1 MSKVINNSSMIAS
14 TLKVTG
20 LDCPDC
26 AKDVQKAVSSIP
38 GVQSAEV
45 NFGAQKLKVVY
56 NDNEVSVEEIIRVL
70 SKIGHPATVLGGKSE
85 SVPDVQ
91 STKVSFSTQKLKVVQ
106 NKNKVLSESR
116 ESNNTSSST
125 PMTITLKVSG
135 LDCPDCAKD
144 VQKAVLSIP
153 GVQNAEV
160 NFSAQKLKVS
170 YNDNEVSVEQ
180 ISNVLSKIGHP
191 ATLVKTEAVE
201 KVKDTPIQN
210 TKNEKAV
217 PLVTPWWKEPRNI
230 LLAISGVI
238 TILTLIAE
246 WTHIGLTETWAKVL
260 YGTAVIVGGIFPAK
274 KGLSSLKHGRLTINA
289 LLVVGAIGAI
299 YLGLWEEAAMLVVIF
314 SLGEVLESYAVDKAR
329 GSIQALI
336 SLAPDEATVLRN
348 SQELRIPVEQVDIDE
363 IVLVKPGEKVSV
375 DGVVV
380 SGTSAID
387 QSSITGESI
396 PVLKHVGDEVYAST
410 LNGRGALEIRVTK
423 LAEDSTLSKIVELVE
438 DAQMKKGNA
447 QNFSERFGAIY
458 TPLMFVLAIIM
469 AVVPPV
475 FFGQPFDAWLYRAL
489 VVLVVSCSCSLVLS
503 VPIAIVAGVGNAAK
517 NGVLVKGGI
526 HMETAGKVQV
536 VAFDK
541 TGTLTAGKPTVTDVV
556 ALGNISDEKL
566 LKIAGTLEVR
576 SEHPLADA
584 VLKLISEKG
593 LELETIEEFMSI
605 TGRGAKGIIDGEEY
619 YIGNPRLFK
628 EIGVAV
634 EGYIKQI
641 ENLQNEGKTVILVGT
656 PKQILGLIA
665 VSDQPKENARKAIS
679 KLKELGIKK
688 IVMLT
693 GDNKVTGE
701 AIGRSI
707 GVDEVRAELMP
718 EDKISA
724 IKALQEGHS
733 AVAMVGDG
741 VNDAPALAQADVGVS
756 MGVAGTDVALE
767 TADIALMADDLDQL
781 VYMIKISRK
790 AVSVIKQNIAF
801 SLGVVAFLVI
811 SALFG
816 WMPLTT
822 GLILNEASALV
833 IIANGVRLLKVKQS

>member
-1 MSKVINNSSMIAS
+1 MSKAIN
-14 TLKVTG
+14 
-20 LDCPDC
+20 D
-26 AKDVQKAVSSIP
+26 SSI
-38 GVQSAEV
+38 
-45 NFGAQKLKVVY
+45 
-56 NDNEVSVEEIIRVL
+56 I
-70 SKIGHPATVLGGKSE
+70 
-85 SVPDVQ
+85 
-91 STKVSFSTQKLKVVQ
+91 
-106 NKNKVLSESR
+106 
-116 ESNNTSSST
+116 TS
-125 PMTITLKVSG
+125 TLKVSG

-144 VQKAVLSIP
+144 VQKAVTSIP
-153 GVQNAEV
+153 GVQSAVV
-160 NFSAQKLKVS
+160 NFGAQKLKVV
-170 YNDNEVSVEQ
+170 YNNDVSIEE
-180 ISNVLSKIGHP
+180 INKVLSKIGHT
-191 ATLVKTEAVE
+191 ATLLSENKGSNKTSDSQIISSTLKVSELCCPDSAKDVQKAVSSMPGVQSTEVNFNAQKLKVVYNSNETSLEQISNTLSKIGHPVASMKAENAAPSENVEAPSKYAKNA
-201 KVKDTPIQN
+201 KVAPSIIPWCKE
-210 TKNEKAV
+210 TKNV
-217 PLVTPWWKEPRNI
+217 
-230 LLAISGVI
+230 LLALSAVI
-238 TILTLIAE
+238 TVLTIIAE
-246 WTHIGLTETWAKVL
+246 WTHIGLPETWAKVL
-260 YGTAVIVGGIFPAK
+260 YGVAVIIGGIFPAK
-274 KGLSSLKHGRLTINA
+274 KGLSSLKHGRLTINT

-299 YLGLWEEAAMLVVIF
+299 YLGLWKEASLLVVIF

-336 SLAPDEATVLRN
+336 SLAPQEATVLRN
-348 SQELRIPVEQVDIDE
+348 GKELRVPIEQVNIDE

-375 DGVVV
+375 DGIVV

-396 PVLKHVGDEVYAST
+396 PIEKHAGDEVYAST
-410 LNGRGALEIRVTK
+410 LNGRGALEIKVTK

-438 DAQMKKGNA
+438 NAQMKKGNA

-458 TPLMFVLAIIM
+458 TPFMFVLAILM

-475 FFGQPFDAWLYRAL
+475 FFWQPFDAWLYRAL

-541 TGTLTAGKPTVTDVV
+541 TGTLTTGKPTVTDVV
-556 ALGNISDEKL
+556 ALGSISDKKL

-584 VLKLISEKG
+584 ILKLISEKG
-593 LELETIEEFMSI
+593 LELETIDEFMSI
-605 TGRGAKGIIDGEEY
+605 TGRGAKGMIDGEQY
-619 YIGNPRLFK
+619 YIGNSRLFK
-628 EIGVAV
+628 EIGVSV
-634 EGYIKQI
+634 KSHIEQI
-641 ENLQNEGKTVILVGT
+641 ERMQDEGKTVILVGNS
-656 PKQILGLIA
+656 KQILGMIA

-701 AIGRSI
+701 AIGRRL
-707 GVDEVRAELMP
+707 GVDEVRAELLP

-724 IKALQEGHS
+724 IKALQQGHRT
-733 AVAMVGDG
+733 VAMVGDG

-756 MGVAGTDVALE
+756 MGIAGTDVALE
-767 TADIALMADDLDQL
+767 TADIVLMADDLDQL
-781 VYMIKISRK
+781 VYMVKISRK
-790 AVSVIKQNIAF
+790 TVSVIKQNIAF
-801 SLGVVAFLVI
+801 SLALVAFLVLT
-811 SALFG
+811 ALFG

-822 GLILNEASALV
+822 GLIINEASALV

>member
-1 MSKVINNSSMIAS
+1 MSKAINNSPILTS
-14 TLKVTG
+14 TLKVSG

-45 NFGAQKLKVVY
+45 NFGAQKLKVVH
-56 NDNEVSVEEIIRVL
+56 NNNEASIEQISKVL
-70 SKIGHPATVLGGKSE
+70 SKIGHTATVLSE
-85 SVPDVQ
+85 
-91 STKVSFSTQKLKVVQ
+91 
-106 NKNKVLSESR
+106 NR
-116 ESNNTSSST
+116 ESNKTSSS
-125 PMTITLKVSG
+125 PIVTITLKVSE
-135 LDCPDCAKD
+135 LCCPDSAKD
-144 VQKAVLSIP
+144 VKKAVSSMS
-153 GVQNAEV
+153 GVQSAEV
-160 NFSAQKLKVS
+160 NFNAQKLKVV
-170 YNDNEVSVEQ
+170 YNSNETSLEQ

-191 ATLVKTEAVE
+191 VTSVKTENVE
-201 KVKDTPIQN
+201 NAKAAPSEN
-210 TKNEKAV
+210 AKNAKTGTSI
-217 PLVTPWWKEPRNI
+217 TPWWKETKNV
-230 LLAISGVI
+230 LLAISAVI
-238 TILTLIAE
+238 TVLTLIAE
-246 WTHIGLTETWAKVL
+246 WTHIGLPETWAKVL
-260 YGTAVIVGGIFPAK
+260 YGVAVIIGGIFPAK
-274 KGLSSLKHGRLTINA
+274 KGLSSLKHGRLTINT

-299 YLGLWEEAAMLVVIF
+299 YLGLWEEASLLVVIF

-336 SLAPDEATVLRN
+336 SLAPQEATVLRN
-348 SQELRIPVEQVDIDE
+348 GKELRVPIEQVNIDE

-396 PVLKHVGDEVYAST
+396 PVEKHAGDEVYAST
-410 LNGRGALEIRVTK
+410 LNGRGALEIKVTK
-423 LAEDSTLSKIVELVE
+423 LAENSTLSKIVELVE
-438 DAQMKKGNA
+438 NAQMKKGNA

-458 TPLMFVLAIIM
+458 TPFMFVLAIIM
-469 AVVPPV
+469 AIVPPV

-541 TGTLTAGKPTVTDVV
+541 TGTLTTGKPTVTDVV
-556 ALGNISDEKL
+556 ALVSISDEKL

-584 VLKLISEKG
+584 ILKLISEKE
-593 LELETIEEFMSI
+593 LELETIDEFMSI
-605 TGRGAKGIIDGEEY
+605 TGRGAKGMIDGEQY

-628 EIGVAV
+628 EIGVSV
-634 EGYIKQI
+634 ESHIKQI
-641 ENLQNEGKTVILVGT
+641 ESLQDEGKTVILVGNS
-656 PKQILGLIA
+656 KQILGMIA
-665 VSDQPKENARKAIS
+665 VSDQPKGNARKAIS
-679 KLKELGIKK
+679 KLKELGIRK

-701 AIGRSI
+701 AIGHRL
-707 GVDEVRAELMP
+707 GVDEVRAELLP

-724 IKALQEGHS
+724 IKALQQGHS
-733 AVAMVGDG
+733 TVAMVGDG

-781 VYMIKISRK
+781 VYMVKISRK
-790 AVSVIKQNIAF
+790 TVSVIKQNIAF
-801 SLGVVAFLVI
+801 SLALVAFLVLT
-811 SALFG
+811 ALFG

-822 GLILNEASALV
+822 GLIINEASALV

>member
-1 MSKVINNSSMIAS
+1 MSKAISNSPIITS
-14 TLKVTG
+14 TLKVKG

-45 NFGAQKLKVVY
+45 NFGAQKLKVVH
-56 NDNEVSVEEIIRVL
+56 NNNEALIEEISKVL
-70 SKIGHPATVLGGKSE
+70 SKIGHPATVLGE
-85 SVPDVQ
+85 
-91 STKVSFSTQKLKVVQ
+91 
-106 NKNKVLSESR
+106 NR
-116 ESNNTSSST
+116 ESNKTSSSSPIIT
-125 PMTITLKVSG
+125 STLKVSG

-144 VQKAVLSIP
+144 VQKAVSSMP
-153 GVQNAEV
+153 GVQSAEV
-160 NFSAQKLKVS
+160 NFGAQKLKVVH
-170 YNDNEVSVEQ
+170 NNNEASVEQ
-180 ISNVLSKIGHP
+180 INKVLTKIGHP
-191 ATLVKTEAVE
+191 ATLVKTETVE
-201 KVKDTPIQN
+201 NAKAAPPENVKDA
-210 TKNEKAV
+210 KAA
-217 PLVTPWWKEPRNI
+217 PSVTPWWKEPRNV
-230 LLAISGVI
+230 LLAISAVI
-238 TILTLIAE
+238 TLITLIAE
-246 WTHIGLTETWAKVL
+246 WTHIELPETWAKVL
-260 YGTAVIVGGIFPAK
+260 YGTAVIIGGIFPAK
-274 KGLSSLKHGRLTINA
+274 KGLSSLKHGRLTINT
-289 LLVVGAIGAI
+289 LLIVGAIGAI
-299 YLGLWEEAAMLVVIF
+299 YLRLWEEAALLVVIF

-336 SLAPDEATVLRN
+336 SIAPQEATVLRN
-348 SQELRIPVEQVDIDE
+348 GQELRVPIEQVNIDE

-396 PVLKHVGDEVYAST
+396 PVEKHVGDEVYAST
-410 LNGRGALEIRVTK
+410 LNGRGALEIKVTK

-438 DAQMKKGNA
+438 NAQMKKGAA

-458 TPLMFVLAIIM
+458 TPFMFVLAIIM

-541 TGTLTAGKPTVTDVV
+541 TGTLTTGKPTVTDVV
-556 ALGNISDEKL
+556 GLGSISDEKL

-584 VLKLISEKG
+584 ILKLISEKG
-593 LELETIEEFMSI
+593 LELETIDEFMSI
-605 TGRGAKGIIDGEEY
+605 TGRGAKGIIDGEQY

-628 EIGVAV
+628 EIGVPV
-634 EGYIKQI
+634 ESHIKQI
-641 ENLQNEGKTVILVGT
+641 ERLQDEGKTVILVGNS
-656 PKQILGLIA
+656 KQILGMIA

-679 KLKELGIKK
+679 KLKELGLKK

-701 AIGRSI
+701 AIGRRI
-707 GVDEVRAELMP
+707 GVDEVRAELLP

-733 AVAMVGDG
+733 SVAMVGDG

-781 VYMIKISRK
+781 VYMVKISRK
-790 AVSVIKQNIAF
+790 TVSIIKQNIAF
-801 SLGVVAFLVI
+801 SLALVAFLVI
-811 SALFG
+811 TALFG

-822 GLILNEASALV
+822 GLIINEASALV
-833 IIANGVRLLKVKQS
+833 IIANGVRLLKIKQS

>member
-1 MSKVINNSSMIAS
+1 MSKAINNSPILTS
-14 TLKVTG
+14 TLKVSG

-45 NFGAQKLKVVY
+45 NFGAQKLKVVH
-56 NDNEVSVEEIIRVL
+56 NNNEASIEQISNVL
-70 SKIGHPATVLGGKSE
+70 SKIGHTATVLSE
-85 SVPDVQ
+85 
-91 STKVSFSTQKLKVVQ
+91 
-106 NKNKVLSESR
+106 NR
-116 ESNNTSSST
+116 ESNKTSSS
-125 PMTITLKVSG
+125 PIVTITLKVSE
-135 LDCPDCAKD
+135 LCCPDSAKD
-144 VQKAVLSIP
+144 VKKAVSSMP
-153 GVQNAEV
+153 GVQSAEV
-160 NFSAQKLKVS
+160 NFNVQKLKIV
-170 YNDNEVSVEQ
+170 YNSNETSLEQ

-191 ATLVKTEAVE
+191 VTSVKTENVE
-201 KVKDTPIQN
+201 NAKAAPSEN
-210 TKNEKAV
+210 AKNAKTGTSI
-217 PLVTPWWKEPRNI
+217 TPWWKETKNV
-230 LLAISGVI
+230 LLAISAVI
-238 TILTLIAE
+238 TVLTLIAE
-246 WTHIGLTETWAKVL
+246 WTHIGLPETWAKVL
-260 YGTAVIVGGIFPAK
+260 YGAAVIIGGIFPAK
-274 KGLSSLKHGRLTINA
+274 KGLSSLKHGRLTINT

-299 YLGLWEEAAMLVVIF
+299 YLGLWEEASLLVVIF
-314 SLGEVLESYAVDKAR
+314 SLGGVLESYAVDKAR

-336 SLAPDEATVLRN
+336 VLAPQEATVLRN
-348 SQELRIPVEQVDIDE
+348 GKELRVPIEQVNIDE

-396 PVLKHVGDEVYAST
+396 PVEKHAGDEVYAST
-410 LNGRGALEIRVTK
+410 LNARGALEIRVTK

-438 DAQMKKGNA
+438 NAQMKKGNA

-458 TPLMFVLAIIM
+458 TPFMFVLAIIM

-541 TGTLTAGKPTVTDVV
+541 TGTLTTGKPTVTDVV
-556 ALGNISDEKL
+556 SLGSISDEKL

-584 VLKLISEKG
+584 ILKLISEKG
-593 LELETIEEFMSI
+593 LELETIDEFMSI
-605 TGRGAKGIIDGEEY
+605 TGRGAKGMIDGEQY

-628 EIGVAV
+628 EIGVPV
-634 EGYIKQI
+634 EGHIKQI
-641 ENLQNEGKTVILVGT
+641 ERLQDEGKTVILVGSS
-656 PKQILGLIA
+656 KQILGMIA

-701 AIGRSI
+701 AIGRRL
-707 GVDEVRAELMP
+707 GVDEVRAELLP

-724 IKALQEGHS
+724 IKALQQGHS
-733 AVAMVGDG
+733 TVAMVGDG

-781 VYMIKISRK
+781 VYMVKISRK
-790 AVSVIKQNIAF
+790 TVSIIKQNIAF
-801 SLGVVAFLVI
+801 SLAVVAFLVI

-822 GLILNEASALV
+822 GLIINEASALV
-833 IIANGVRLLKVKQS
+833 IIANGVRLLKIKQS

>member
-1 MSKVINNSSMIAS
+1 MSKAIN
-14 TLKVTG
+14 
-20 LDCPDC
+20 D
-26 AKDVQKAVSSIP
+26 SSI
-38 GVQSAEV
+38 
-45 NFGAQKLKVVY
+45 
-56 NDNEVSVEEIIRVL
+56 I
-70 SKIGHPATVLGGKSE
+70 
-85 SVPDVQ
+85 
-91 STKVSFSTQKLKVVQ
+91 
-106 NKNKVLSESR
+106 
-116 ESNNTSSST
+116 TS
-125 PMTITLKVSG
+125 TLKVSG

-144 VQKAVLSIP
+144 VQKAVTSIP
-153 GVQNAEV
+153 GVQSAVV
-160 NFSAQKLKVS
+160 NFGAQKLKVV
-170 YNDNEVSVEQ
+170 YNNDVSIEE
-180 ISNVLSKIGHP
+180 INKVLSKIGHT
-191 ATLVKTEAVE
+191 ATLLSENKGSNKTSDSQIISSTLKVSELCCPDSAKDVQKAVSSMPGVQSTEVNFNAQKLKVVYNSNETSLEQISNTLSKIGHPVASMKAENAAPSENVEAPSKYAKNA
-201 KVKDTPIQN
+201 KVAPSITPWCKE
-210 TKNEKAV
+210 TKNV
-217 PLVTPWWKEPRNI
+217 
-230 LLAISGVI
+230 LLALSAVI
-238 TILTLIAE
+238 TVLTIIAE
-246 WTHIGLTETWAKVL
+246 WTHIGLPETWAKVL
-260 YGTAVIVGGIFPAK
+260 YGVAVIIGGIFPAK
-274 KGLSSLKHGRLTINA
+274 KGLSSLKHGRLTINT

-299 YLGLWEEAAMLVVIF
+299 YLGLWEEASLLVVIF

-336 SLAPDEATVLRN
+336 SLAPQEATVLRN
-348 SQELRIPVEQVDIDE
+348 GKELRVPIEQVNIDE

-375 DGVVV
+375 DGIVV

-396 PVLKHVGDEVYAST
+396 PIEKHAGDEVYAST
-410 LNGRGALEIRVTK
+410 LNGRGALEIKVTK

-438 DAQMKKGNA
+438 NAQMKKGNA

-458 TPLMFVLAIIM
+458 TPFMFVLAILM

-475 FFGQPFDAWLYRAL
+475 FFWQPFDAWLYRAL

-541 TGTLTAGKPTVTDVV
+541 TGTLTTGKPTVTDVV
-556 ALGNISDEKL
+556 ALGSISDKKL

-584 VLKLISEKG
+584 ILKLISEKG
-593 LELETIEEFMSI
+593 LELETIDEFMSI
-605 TGRGAKGIIDGEEY
+605 TGRGAKGMIDGEQY
-619 YIGNPRLFK
+619 YIGNSRLFK
-628 EIGVAV
+628 EIGVSV
-634 EGYIKQI
+634 KSHIEQI
-641 ENLQNEGKTVILVGT
+641 ERMQDEGKTVILVGNS
-656 PKQILGLIA
+656 KQILGMIA

-701 AIGRSI
+701 AIGRRL
-707 GVDEVRAELMP
+707 GVDEVRAELLP

-724 IKALQEGHS
+724 IKALQQGHRT
-733 AVAMVGDG
+733 VAMVGDG

-756 MGVAGTDVALE
+756 MGIAGTDVALE
-767 TADIALMADDLDQL
+767 TADIVLMADDLDQL
-781 VYMIKISRK
+781 VYMVKISRK
-790 AVSVIKQNIAF
+790 TVSVIKQNIAF
-801 SLGVVAFLVI
+801 SLALVAFLVLT
-811 SALFG
+811 ALFG

-822 GLILNEASALV
+822 GLIINEASALV

>member
-1 MSKVINNSSMIAS
+1 MSKTIN
-14 TLKVTG
+14 
-20 LDCPDC
+20 D
-26 AKDVQKAVSSIP
+26 SSI
-38 GVQSAEV
+38 
-45 NFGAQKLKVVY
+45 
-56 NDNEVSVEEIIRVL
+56 I
-70 SKIGHPATVLGGKSE
+70 
-85 SVPDVQ
+85 
-91 STKVSFSTQKLKVVQ
+91 
-106 NKNKVLSESR
+106 
-116 ESNNTSSST
+116 TS
-125 PMTITLKVSG
+125 ILKVSG

-144 VQKAVLSIP
+144 VQKAVSSMP
-153 GVQNAEV
+153 GVQSAEV
-160 NFSAQKLKVS
+160 NFGAQKLKVVHNNNEAS
-170 YNDNEVSVEQ
+170 IEEISKVLSKNGHPATVLSENKESNKTSSPQIITSTLKVSELCCPDSAKDVKKAVSSMPGVQSTEVNFNAQKLKVVYNSNETSLEQ
-180 ISNVLSKIGHP
+180 ISNILSKIGHP
-191 ATLVKTEAVE
+191 VTSVKTENVE
-201 KVKDTPIQN
+201 N
-210 TKNEKAV
+210 AKAV
-217 PLVTPWWKEPRNI
+217 PSENVEAPSEYAKNAKVAPSITPWWKETKNV
-230 LLAISGVI
+230 LLAISAVI
-238 TILTLIAE
+238 TVLTLIAE
-246 WTHIGLTETWAKVL
+246 WTHIGLPETWAKVL
-260 YGTAVIVGGIFPAK
+260 YGAAVIIGGIFPAK
-274 KGLSSLKHGRLTINA
+274 KGLSSLKHGRLTINT

-299 YLGLWEEAAMLVVIF
+299 YLGLWEEASLLVVIF

-336 SLAPDEATVLRN
+336 SLAPQEATVLRN
-348 SQELRIPVEQVDIDE
+348 GKELRVPIEQVNIDE
-363 IVLVKPGEKVSV
+363 IVLVRPGEKVSV

-396 PVLKHVGDEVYAST
+396 PVEKHAGDEVYAST
-410 LNGRGALEIRVTK
+410 LNGRGALEIKVTK

-438 DAQMKKGNA
+438 NAQMKKGNA

-458 TPLMFVLAIIM
+458 TPFMFVLAIIM

-489 VVLVVSCSCSLVLS
+489 VILIVSCSCSLVLS

-541 TGTLTAGKPTVTDVV
+541 TGTLTTGKPTVTDVV
-556 ALGNISDEKL
+556 ALESISDEKL

-584 VLKLISEKG
+584 ILKLISEKG
-593 LELETIEEFMSI
+593 LELETIDEFMSI
-605 TGRGAKGIIDGEEY
+605 TGRGAKGMIDGEQY

-628 EIGVAV
+628 EIGVPV
-634 EGYIKQI
+634 EGHLKQI
-641 ENLQNEGKTVILVGT
+641 ERLQDEGKTLILVGNS
-656 PKQILGLIA
+656 KQILGMIA

-679 KLKELGIKK
+679 KLKKLGIKK

-693 GDNKVTGE
+693 GDNKLTGE
-701 AIGRSI
+701 AIGRRL
-707 GVDEVRAELMP
+707 GVDEVRAELLP

-724 IKALQEGHS
+724 IKALQQGHS
-733 AVAMVGDG
+733 TVAMVGDG

-756 MGVAGTDVALE
+756 MGIAGTDVALE

-781 VYMIKISRK
+781 VYMVKISRK
-790 AVSVIKQNIAF
+790 TVSVIKQNIAF
-801 SLGVVAFLVI
+801 SLALVAFLVI

-822 GLILNEASALV
+822 GLIINEASALV

>member
-1 MSKVINNSSMIAS
+1 MSKTISGSPMITS
-14 TLKVTG
+14 TLKVKG

-26 AKDVQKAVSSIP
+26 AKDVQKAVSSMP
-38 GVQSAEV
+38 GVQSTEV
-45 NFGAQKLKVVY
+45 NFNAQKVKVVY
-56 NDNEVSVEEIIRVL
+56 NSNDTSLEQISNIL
-70 SKIGHPATVLGGKSE
+70 SKIGHPV
-85 SVPDVQ
+85 
-91 STKVSFSTQKLKVVQ
+91 
-106 NKNKVLSESR
+106 
-116 ESNNTSSST
+116 TS
-125 PMTITLKVSG
+125 
-135 LDCPDCAKD
+135 
-144 VQKAVLSIP
+144 
-153 GVQNAEV
+153 
-160 NFSAQKLKVS
+160 
-170 YNDNEVSVEQ
+170 
-180 ISNVLSKIGHP
+180 
-191 ATLVKTEAVE
+191 VKTENVE
-201 KVKDTPIQN
+201 NAKAAPSENVEVPSEYAKNAKVAPSI
-210 TKNEKAV
+210 
-217 PLVTPWWKEPRNI
+217 TPWWKEANNI
-230 LLAISGVI
+230 LFAISAVI
-238 TILTLIAE
+238 TVLTLIAE
-246 WTHIGLTETWAKVL
+246 LTHIGLPETWAKVL
-260 YGTAVIVGGIFPAK
+260 YGAAVIIGGIFPAK
-274 KGLSSLKHGRLTINA
+274 KGLSSLKHGRLTINT

-299 YLGLWEEAAMLVVIF
+299 YLGLWEEASLLVVIF
-314 SLGEVLESYAVDKAR
+314 SLGEVLDSYAVDKAR
-329 GSIQALI
+329 GAIQALI
-336 SLAPDEATVLRN
+336 SLAPQEATVLRN
-348 SQELRIPVEQVDIDE
+348 GKELRVPIEQVNINE
-363 IVLVKPGEKVSV
+363 IVLVRPGEKVSV

-396 PVLKHVGDEVYAST
+396 PVEKHAGDEVYAAT
-410 LNGRGALEIRVTK
+410 LNGRGALEIKVTK

-438 DAQMKKGNA
+438 NAQMKKGDA

-458 TPLMFVLAIIM
+458 TPFMFVLAIIM

-541 TGTLTAGKPTVTDVV
+541 TGTLTTGKPTVTDLV
-556 ALGNISDEKL
+556 ALGSISDEKL

-584 VLKLISEKG
+584 ILKLISEKG
-593 LELETIEEFMSI
+593 LEIETIDEFMSI
-605 TGRGAKGIIDGEEY
+605 TGRGAKGMIDGEQY

-628 EIGVAV
+628 EIGVSV
-634 EGYIKQI
+634 EGHIKQI
-641 ENLQNEGKTVILVGT
+641 ESLQDEGKTVILVGNS
-656 PKQILGLIA
+656 KQILGMIA

-701 AIGRSI
+701 AIGRGI
-707 GVDEVRAELMP
+707 GVDEVKAELLP

-724 IKALQEGHS
+724 IKALQEGHRT
-733 AVAMVGDG
+733 VAMVGDG

-781 VYMIKISRK
+781 VYMVKISRK
-790 AVSVIKQNIAF
+790 TVSIIKQNIAF
-801 SLGVVAFLVI
+801 SLALVVFLVI
-811 SALFG
+811 SALLG

-822 GLILNEASALV
+822 GLIINEASALV
-833 IIANGVRLLKVKQS
+833 IIANGVRLLKVKQG

>member
-1 MSKVINNSSMIAS
+1 MSKAIN
-14 TLKVTG
+14 
-20 LDCPDC
+20 D
-26 AKDVQKAVSSIP
+26 SSI
-38 GVQSAEV
+38 
-45 NFGAQKLKVVY
+45 
-56 NDNEVSVEEIIRVL
+56 I
-70 SKIGHPATVLGGKSE
+70 
-85 SVPDVQ
+85 
-91 STKVSFSTQKLKVVQ
+91 
-106 NKNKVLSESR
+106 
-116 ESNNTSSST
+116 TS
-125 PMTITLKVSG
+125 TLKVSG

-144 VQKAVLSIP
+144 VQKAVTSIP
-153 GVQNAEV
+153 GVQSAVV
-160 NFSAQKLKVS
+160 NFGAQKLKVV
-170 YNDNEVSVEQ
+170 YNNDVSIEE
-180 ISNVLSKIGHP
+180 INKVLSKIGHT
-191 ATLVKTEAVE
+191 ATLLSENKGSNKTSDSQIISSTLKVSELCCPDSAKDVQKAVSSMPGVQSTEVNFNAQKLKVVYNSNETSLEQISNTLSKIGHPVASMKAENAAPSENVEAPSKYAKNA
-201 KVKDTPIQN
+201 KVAPSITPWCKE
-210 TKNEKAV
+210 TKNV
-217 PLVTPWWKEPRNI
+217 
-230 LLAISGVI
+230 LLALSAVI
-238 TILTLIAE
+238 TVLTIIAE
-246 WTHIGLTETWAKVL
+246 WTHIGLPETWAKVL
-260 YGTAVIVGGIFPAK
+260 YGVAVIIGGIFPAK
-274 KGLSSLKHGRLTINA
+274 KGLSSLKHGRLTINT

-299 YLGLWEEAAMLVVIF
+299 YLGLWKEASLLVVIF

-336 SLAPDEATVLRN
+336 SLAPQEATVLRN
-348 SQELRIPVEQVDIDE
+348 GKELRVPIEQVNIDE

-375 DGVVV
+375 DGIVV

-396 PVLKHVGDEVYAST
+396 PIEKHAGDEVYAST
-410 LNGRGALEIRVTK
+410 LNGRGALEIKVTK

-438 DAQMKKGNA
+438 NAQMKKGNA

-458 TPLMFVLAIIM
+458 TPFMFVLAILM

-475 FFGQPFDAWLYRAL
+475 FFWQPFDAWLYRAL

-541 TGTLTAGKPTVTDVV
+541 TGTLTTGKPTVTDVV
-556 ALGNISDEKL
+556 ALGSISDKKL

-584 VLKLISEKG
+584 ILKLISEKG
-593 LELETIEEFMSI
+593 LELETIDEFMSI
-605 TGRGAKGIIDGEEY
+605 TGRGAKGMIDGEQY
-619 YIGNPRLFK
+619 YIGNSRLFK
-628 EIGVAV
+628 EIGVSV
-634 EGYIKQI
+634 KSHIEQI
-641 ENLQNEGKTVILVGT
+641 ERMQDEGKTVILVGNS
-656 PKQILGLIA
+656 KQILGMIA

-701 AIGRSI
+701 AIGRRL
-707 GVDEVRAELMP
+707 GVDEVRAELLP

-724 IKALQEGHS
+724 IKALQQGHRT
-733 AVAMVGDG
+733 VAMVGDG

-756 MGVAGTDVALE
+756 MGIAGTDVALE
-767 TADIALMADDLDQL
+767 TADIVLMADDLDQL
-781 VYMIKISRK
+781 VYMVKISRK
-790 AVSVIKQNIAF
+790 TVSVIKQNIAF
-801 SLGVVAFLVI
+801 SLALVAFLVLT
-811 SALFG
+811 ALFG

-822 GLILNEASALV
+822 GLIINEASALV

>member
-1 MSKVINNSSMIAS
+1 MSKTISGLPMITS
-14 TLKVTG
+14 TLKVKG

-26 AKDVQKAVSSIP
+26 AKDVQKAVSSMP

-45 NFGAQKLKVVY
+45 NFGAQKLKVVH
-56 NDNEVSVEEIIRVL
+56 NNNEASIEEISKVL
-70 SKIGHPATVLGGKSE
+70 SKIGHPATVLSE
-85 SVPDVQ
+85 NRESNKTSSSSPVITSTLKVSELCCPDSAKDVKKAVSSMPGVQ
-91 STKVSFSTQKLKVVQ
+91 STEVNFNAQKLKVVY
-106 NKNKVLSESR
+106 N
-116 ESNNTSSST
+116 SNETS
-125 PMTITLKVSG
+125 L
-135 LDCPDCAKD
+135 
-144 VQKAVLSIP
+144 
-153 GVQNAEV
+153 
-160 NFSAQKLKVS
+160 
-170 YNDNEVSVEQ
+170 EQ
-180 ISNVLSKIGHP
+180 ISNILSKIGHP
-191 ATLVKTEAVE
+191 VTSVKTENVE
-201 KVKDTPIQN
+201 NAKAAPSENVEAPSEYAKNAKVAPSI
-210 TKNEKAV
+210 
-217 PLVTPWWKEPRNI
+217 TPWWKETKNV
-230 LLAISGVI
+230 LLAISAMI
-238 TILTLIAE
+238 TVLTLIAE
-246 WTHIGLTETWAKVL
+246 WTHIGLPETWAKVL
-260 YGTAVIVGGIFPAK
+260 YGAAVIIGGIFPAK
-274 KGLSSLKHGRLTINA
+274 KGLSSLKHGRLTINT

-299 YLGLWEEAAMLVVIF
+299 YLGLWEEASLLVVIF

-336 SLAPDEATVLRN
+336 SLAPQEATVLRN
-348 SQELRIPVEQVDIDE
+348 GKELRIPIEQVNIDE

-396 PVLKHVGDEVYAST
+396 PVEKHAGDEVYAST
-410 LNGRGALEIRVTK
+410 LNGRGALEIKVTK

-438 DAQMKKGNA
+438 NAQMKKGNA

-458 TPLMFVLAIIM
+458 TPFMFVLAIIM
-469 AVVPPV
+469 AIVPPV

-541 TGTLTAGKPTVTDVV
+541 TGTLTTGKPTVTDLV
-556 ALGNISDEKL
+556 ALGSISDEKL

-584 VLKLISEKG
+584 ILKLISEKG
-593 LELETIEEFMSI
+593 LELETIDEFMSI
-605 TGRGAKGIIDGEEY
+605 TGRGAKGMIDGEQY

-628 EIGVAV
+628 EIGVSV
-634 EGYIKQI
+634 EGHIKQI
-641 ENLQNEGKTVILVGT
+641 ESLQDEGKTVILVGNS
-656 PKQILGLIA
+656 KQILGMIA

-701 AIGRSI
+701 AIGRGI
-707 GVDEVRAELMP
+707 GVDEVKAELLP
-718 EDKISA
+718 EDKIRA
-724 IKALQEGHS
+724 IKALQEGHRT
-733 AVAMVGDG
+733 VAMVGDG

-781 VYMIKISRK
+781 VYMVKISRK
-790 AVSVIKQNIAF
+790 TVSIIKQNIAF
-801 SLGVVAFLVI
+801 SLALVVFLVI
-811 SALFG
+811 SALLG

-822 GLILNEASALV
+822 GLIINEASALV
-833 IIANGVRLLKVKQS
+833 IIANGVRLLKVKQG

>member
-1 MSKVINNSSMIAS
+1 MSKAINSSPMIIS
-14 TLKVTG
+14 TLKVSG

-26 AKDVQKAVSSIP
+26 AKDVQKAVSSMP

-56 NDNEVSVEEIIRVL
+56 N
-70 SKIGHPATVLGGKSE
+70 
-85 SVPDVQ
+85 
-91 STKVSFSTQKLKVVQ
+91 
-106 NKNKVLSESR
+106 
-116 ESNNTSSST
+116 
-125 PMTITLKVSG
+125 
-135 LDCPDCAKD
+135 
-144 VQKAVLSIP
+144 
-153 GVQNAEV
+153 
-160 NFSAQKLKVS
+160 
-170 YNDNEVSVEQ
+170 NEVSVEQ
-180 ISNVLSKIGHP
+180 ISKVLSKIGHT
-191 ATLVKTEAVE
+191 ATVLSENRESNKTNSSPIITSTLKVSELCCPDSAKDVKKAVSSMPGVQSTEVNFNAQKLKVVYNSNETSLEQISNILSKIGHPVTSVKTENVE
-201 KVKDTPIQN
+201 NAKAAPSKNVEAPSEYAKNAKV
-210 TKNEKAV
+210 A
-217 PLVTPWWKEPRNI
+217 PLITPWWKETKNV
-230 LLAISGVI
+230 LLAISAVI
-238 TILTLIAE
+238 TVLTLIAE
-246 WTHIGLTETWAKVL
+246 WTHIGLSETWAKVL
-260 YGTAVIVGGIFPAK
+260 YGTAVIIGGIFPAK
-274 KGLSSLKHGRLTINA
+274 KGLSSLKHGRLTINT

-299 YLGLWEEAAMLVVIF
+299 YLGLWEEASLLVVIF

-336 SLAPDEATVLRN
+336 SLAPQEATVLRN
-348 SQELRIPVEQVDIDE
+348 GKELRVPIEQVNIDE

-396 PVLKHVGDEVYAST
+396 PIEKHAGDGVYAST
-410 LNGRGALEIRVTK
+410 LNGRGALEIKVTK

-438 DAQMKKGNA
+438 NAQMKKGAA

-458 TPLMFVLAIIM
+458 TPFMFVLAIIM
-469 AVVPPV
+469 AIVPPV

-541 TGTLTAGKPTVTDVV
+541 TGTLTTGKPTVTDLV
-556 ALGNISDEKL
+556 ALGSISDEKL

-584 VLKLISEKG
+584 ILKLISEKG
-593 LELETIEEFMSI
+593 LELETIDEFMSI
-605 TGRGAKGIIDGEEY
+605 TGRGAKGMIDGEQY

-628 EIGVAV
+628 EIGVSV
-634 EGYIKQI
+634 EGHIKQI
-641 ENLQNEGKTVILVGT
+641 ESLQDEGKTVILVGNS
-656 PKQILGLIA
+656 KQILGMIA
-665 VSDQPKENARKAIS
+665 VSDQPKGNARKAIS

-693 GDNKVTGE
+693 GDNKVTGK
-701 AIGRSI
+701 AIGRRL
-707 GVDEVRAELMP
+707 GVDEVRAELLP

-724 IKALQEGHS
+724 IKALQQGHS
-733 AVAMVGDG
+733 TVAMVGDG

-781 VYMIKISRK
+781 VYMVKISRK
-790 AVSVIKQNIAF
+790 TVSVIKQNIAF
-801 SLGVVAFLVI
+801 SLALVAFLVI
-811 SALFG
+811 TALFG

-822 GLILNEASALV
+822 GLIINEASALV

>member
-1 MSKVINNSSMIAS
+1 MSKTIN
-14 TLKVTG
+14 
-20 LDCPDC
+20 D
-26 AKDVQKAVSSIP
+26 SSI
-38 GVQSAEV
+38 
-45 NFGAQKLKVVY
+45 
-56 NDNEVSVEEIIRVL
+56 I
-70 SKIGHPATVLGGKSE
+70 
-85 SVPDVQ
+85 
-91 STKVSFSTQKLKVVQ
+91 
-106 NKNKVLSESR
+106 
-116 ESNNTSSST
+116 TS
-125 PMTITLKVSG
+125 ILKVSG

-144 VQKAVLSIP
+144 VQKAVSSMP
-153 GVQNAEV
+153 GVQSAEV
-160 NFSAQKLKVS
+160 NFGAQKLKVVHNNNEAS
-170 YNDNEVSVEQ
+170 IEEISKALSKNGHPATVLSENKGSNKTSSPQIITSTLKVSELCCPDSAKDVKKAVSSMPGVQSTEVNFNAQKLKVVYNSNETSLEQ
-180 ISNVLSKIGHP
+180 ISNILSKIGHP
-191 ATLVKTEAVE
+191 VTSVKTENVE
-201 KVKDTPIQN
+201 N
-210 TKNEKAV
+210 AKAV
-217 PLVTPWWKEPRNI
+217 PSENVEAPSEYAKNAKVAPSITPWWKETKNV
-230 LLAISGVI
+230 LLAISAVI
-238 TILTLIAE
+238 TVLTLIAE
-246 WTHIGLTETWAKVL
+246 WTHIGLPETWAKVL
-260 YGTAVIVGGIFPAK
+260 YGAAVIIGGIFPAK
-274 KGLSSLKHGRLTINA
+274 KGLSSLKHGRLTINT

-299 YLGLWEEAAMLVVIF
+299 YLGLWEEASLLVVIF

-336 SLAPDEATVLRN
+336 SLAPQEATVLRN
-348 SQELRIPVEQVDIDE
+348 GKELRVPIEQVNIDE

-396 PVLKHVGDEVYAST
+396 PVEKHAGDEVYAST
-410 LNGRGALEIRVTK
+410 LNGRGALEIKVTK

-438 DAQMKKGNA
+438 NAQMKKGNA

-458 TPLMFVLAIIM
+458 TPFMFVLAIIM

-541 TGTLTAGKPTVTDVV
+541 TGTLTTGKPTVTDVV
-556 ALGNISDEKL
+556 ALESLSDEKL

-584 VLKLISEKG
+584 ILKLISEKG
-593 LELETIEEFMSI
+593 LELETIDEFMSI
-605 TGRGAKGIIDGEEY
+605 TGRGAKGMIDGEQY

-628 EIGVAV
+628 EIGVPV
-634 EGYIKQI
+634 EGHIKQI
-641 ENLQNEGKTVILVGT
+641 ERLQDEGKTVILVGNS
-656 PKQILGLIA
+656 KQILGMIA

-679 KLKELGIKK
+679 KLKKLGIKK

-701 AIGRSI
+701 SIGRRL
-707 GVDEVRAELMP
+707 GVDEVRAELLP

-724 IKALQEGHS
+724 IKALQQGHS
-733 AVAMVGDG
+733 TVAMVGDG

-756 MGVAGTDVALE
+756 MGIAGTDVALE

-781 VYMIKISRK
+781 VYMVKISRK
-790 AVSVIKQNIAF
+790 TVSVIKQNIAF
-801 SLGVVAFLVI
+801 SLALVAFLVI

-822 GLILNEASALV
+822 GLIINEASALV
-833 IIANGVRLLKVKQS
+833 IIANGVRLLKIKQS

>member
-1 MSKVINNSSMIAS
+1 MSKTIDNSSIITS
-14 TLKVTG
+14 TLKVSG

-45 NFGAQKLKVVY
+45 NFGAQKLKVDH
-56 NDNEVSVEEIIRVL
+56 NNEVSIEEI
-70 SKIGHPATVLGGKSE
+70 
-85 SVPDVQ
+85 
-91 STKVSFSTQKLKVVQ
+91 
-106 NKNKVLSESR
+106 N
-116 ESNNTSSST
+116 
-125 PMTITLKVSG
+125 
-135 LDCPDCAKD
+135 
-144 VQKAVLSIP
+144 
-153 GVQNAEV
+153 
-160 NFSAQKLKVS
+160 
-170 YNDNEVSVEQ
+170 
-180 ISNVLSKIGHP
+180 NVLSKIGHT
-191 ATLVKTEAVE
+191 ATLLSENRESNKTSSSQVITSTLKVSELCCPDSAKDVKKAVSSIPGVQSTEVNFNAQKLKVVYNNSETSVEQINEVLTKIGHPVTSVKTENVE
-201 KVKDTPIQN
+201 DAKAAPSENVEAPSEYVKNAKVAPSI
-210 TKNEKAV
+210 
-217 PLVTPWWKEPRNI
+217 TPWWKETKNV
-230 LLAISGVI
+230 LLVISAVI
-238 TILTLIAE
+238 TVLTLIAE
-246 WTHIGLTETWAKVL
+246 WTHIGLPETWAKVL
-260 YGTAVIVGGIFPAK
+260 YGAAVIIGGIFPAK
-274 KGLSSLKHGRLTINA
+274 KGLSSLKHGRLTINT

-299 YLGLWEEAAMLVVIF
+299 YLGLWEEASLLVVIF

-336 SLAPDEATVLRN
+336 SLAPQEATVLRN
-348 SQELRIPVEQVDIDE
+348 GKELRVPIEQVNIDE
-363 IVLVKPGEKVSV
+363 IVLVRPGEKVSV

-396 PVLKHVGDEVYAST
+396 PVEKHAGDEVYAST
-410 LNGRGALEIRVTK
+410 LNGRGALEIKVTK

-438 DAQMKKGNA
+438 NAQMKKGNA

-458 TPLMFVLAIIM
+458 TPFMFALAIIM
-469 AVVPPV
+469 AIVPPV

-541 TGTLTAGKPTVTDVV
+541 TGTLTTGKPTVTDVV
-556 ALGNISDEKL
+556 ALGSISDEKL

-584 VLKLISEKG
+584 ILKLISEKR
-593 LELETIEEFMSI
+593 LELETIDEFMSI
-605 TGRGAKGIIDGEEY
+605 TGRGAKGIIDGEHY

-628 EIGVAV
+628 EIGVSV
-634 EGYIKQI
+634 ESHIKQI
-641 ENLQNEGKTVILVGT
+641 ESLQNEGKTVILVGNS
-656 PKQILGLIA
+656 KQILGLIA

-693 GDNKVTGE
+693 GDNKVTGD
-701 AIGRSI
+701 AIGRAI
-707 GVDEVRAELMP
+707 GVDEVRAELLP

-724 IKALQEGHS
+724 IKSLQQGHKT
-733 AVAMVGDG
+733 VAMVGDG

-781 VYMIKISRK
+781 VYMVKISRK
-790 AVSVIKQNIAF
+790 TVSVIKQNIAF
-801 SLGVVAFLVI
+801 SLALVAFLVI
-811 SALFG
+811 TALFG

-822 GLILNEASALV
+822 GLIINEASALV